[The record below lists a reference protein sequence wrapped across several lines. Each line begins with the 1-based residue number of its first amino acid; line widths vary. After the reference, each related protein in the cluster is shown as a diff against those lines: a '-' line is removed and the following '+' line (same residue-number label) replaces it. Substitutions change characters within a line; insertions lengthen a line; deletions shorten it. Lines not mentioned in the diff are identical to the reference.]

1 MLRPVIRETNAERTD
16 DHIRDMILAAL
27 DSPGGFSRVR
37 IAALLPWARETLTW
51 ATGHLRSDCILLLLV
66 L

>member
-27 DSPGGFSRVR
+27 DSP
-37 IAALLPWARETLTW
+37 AMALRLRERQPDTS
-51 ATGHLRSDCILLLLV
+51 GPP
-66 L
+66 